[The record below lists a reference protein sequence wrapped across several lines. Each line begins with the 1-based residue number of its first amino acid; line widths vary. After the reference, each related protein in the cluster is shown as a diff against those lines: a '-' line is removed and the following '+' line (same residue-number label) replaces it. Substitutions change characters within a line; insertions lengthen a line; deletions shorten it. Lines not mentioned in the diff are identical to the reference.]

1 MWKYLSLALFLIC
14 QYNAHTQTVT
24 ESTLVGNWLV
34 VRWET
39 ADRLLDFQ
47 DTLASFRFMVDNFK
61 YKNKVQGILRED
73 SIRMRHEL
81 KKVLTTANAI
91 RFKLALSKDKSFV
104 WSGMTD
110 NSAQFKGT
118 YSLGA
123 GNQTLVLTSFDSN
136 TKAYRTMLL
145 KVHTLQADKMTIE
158 IPSEE
163 PGFKQSRFTLK
174 KAEPGNQVSK

>member
-1 MWKYLSLALFLIC
+1 MWKYLFIALFLIC

-24 ESTLVGNWLV
+24 ESALTGNWLV

-73 SIRMRHEL
+73 SIRMRQEL
-81 KKVLTTANAI
+81 KKVLATASAI
-91 RFKLALSKDKSFV
+91 RFKLSLNKDKSFA
-104 WSGMTD
+104 WSSFTE
-110 NSAQFKGT
+110 NNVQFKGT

-123 GNQTLVLTSFDSN
+123 GNQTLVLTSFDQT

-145 KVHTLQADKMTIE
+145 KVHTLLADKMTIE
-158 IPSEE
+158 IPSED
-163 PGFKQSRFTLK
+163 PGYKQSRFILK
-174 KAEPGNQVSK
+174 KAEVTK

>member
-1 MWKYLSLALFLIC
+1 
-14 QYNAHTQTVT
+14 
-24 ESTLVGNWLV
+24 
-34 VRWET
+34 
-39 ADRLLDFQ
+39 
-47 DTLASFRFMVDNFK
+47 
-61 YKNKVQGILRED
+61 
-73 SIRMRHEL
+73 MRHEL
-81 KKVLTTANAI
+81 KKVLATASAI
-91 RFKLALSKDKSFV
+91 RFRLSLNKDKSFI

-145 KVHTLQADKMTIE
+145 KVHTLLADKMTIE

-174 KAEPGNQVSK
+174 KAEISAQVSK